1 VPFPRAAYDPAQID
15 PRMTYAVS
23 ARITEGNELLF
34 ISDTVYPVLTRGAPL
49 TGVDILVMA
58 MSR

>member
-1 VPFPRAAYDPAQID
+1 
-15 PRMTYAVS
+15 MTYAVS

-34 ISDTVYPVLTRGAPL
+34 ISDTVNPVLTRGAPL
-49 TGVDILVMA
+49 TGVDILVVA